1 MLERVRVLA
10 VILGVVLGL
19 SVGVACGSS
28 KECSVAQAPLTTSGD
43 VCTRF
48 GVSTPGGPDADAE
61 YRAVVRTVGQPPAV
75 EMWFVDFASPPPIGA
90 LETVRSRGA
99 EPMITWEPWRS
110 LGSGAYDRGAFPM
123 EQIAAGVHDDHLY
136 RWADELRNWGETVYL
151 RFAHE
156 PNGDWYPWGPAGGT
170 SPETYVAAW
179 RHVHDLFVSKGTNN
193 VRWVWTVNVPHPGS
207 SPVAPLYPG
216 EGYVDVVGVDGYNW
230 GSSQPWSRWESPEEI
245 FGPTL
250 DEVGGI
256 APNLPVVITEVAS
269 AEAGGSKAEWISS
282 LVDYLDS
289 REDVTA
295 FVWFDHLKETDWRL
309 ASSPESARAIAAAVS
324 RERGTR

>member
-1 MLERVRVLA
+1 MRVLA

-19 SVGVACGSS
+19 SACAACGSS
-28 KECSVAQAPLTTSGD
+28 KECDVAQAPLTASGD
-43 VCTRF
+43 ACTRF

-61 YRAVVRTVGQPPAV
+61 YREVVRTVGQPPAV

-99 EPMITWEPWRS
+99 EPMVTWEPWRS
-110 LGSGAYDRGAFPM
+110 LGSGAYDRGAYPM

-136 RWADELRNWGETVYL
+136 RWADELRNWGGTVYL

-179 RHVHDLFVSKGTNN
+179 RHVHDLFEVKAVHN
-193 VRWVWTVNVPHPGS
+193 VKWVWAVNVPHPGS
-207 SPVAPLYPG
+207 SPIGPLFPG
-216 EGYVDVVGVDGYNW
+216 AGYVDVVGVDGYNW
-230 GSSQPWSRWESPEEI
+230 GTTQPWSRWQSPAELLDS
-245 FGPTL
+245 TL
-250 DEVGGI
+250 EEVGRI
-256 APNLPVVITEVAS
+256 APGLPVAVTEVAS
-269 AEAGGSKAEWISS
+269 AEAGGSKTEWITE

-289 REDVTA
+289 REDVSA
-295 FVWFDHLKETDWRL
+295 FVWFDHLKEADWRL
-309 ASSPESARAIAAAVS
+309 ASTPGSAAAVADAMT
-324 RERGTR
+324 RERNTR